1 MSTSEMDIT
10 ILINIASF
18 LVAGLGFFLALVAV
32 AIALWQVRGARRVA
46 KVEGEIIALEAFLK
60 AELVGKHDKET
71 VEKLLELIFH
81 RVEQL
86 GAQDILKEMKI
97 ILER

>member
-1 MSTSEMDIT
+1 MNKIELT

-18 LVAGLGFFLALVAV
+18 LIAALGLFLALVAV
-32 AIALWQVRGARRVA
+32 AIALWQVRRARRVA
-46 KVEGEIIALEAFLK
+46 KIEGEIIALEAFLK
-60 AELVGKHDKET
+60 AELAGKHDKET
-71 VEKLLELIFH
+71 IEKLLELIFR